1 MFQVRQDGSD
11 GSRTA
16 RRTEGRPLFAST
28 IGKVAI
34 PAGVVMIV
42 LMLVI
47 PLPAFILDLLLVV
60 NISASLLIL
69 LVSMYAKRPLD
80 FAIFPALLLIATM
93 FRLALNVSTT
103 RLVLLDGYAGKVVEA
118 FGSFV
123 MGGSLV
129 VGMVIFLIL
138 VVIQFMVI
146 TNGAT
151 RVAEVGAR
159 FTLDAMPGKQMAIDA
174 DLNSGLIDEDTAR
187 QRRADVSAEA
197 DFYGAMDGASKFVKG
212 DAIAGI
218 IITIINLL
226 GGFMIG
232 VVQRGMAPG
241 EAATTYSLLTVGDGL
256 VSQIPALLI
265 SVASGLMVTRAAT
278 DGDMGSDLIGQ
289 VSRQRTAVRLGGVA
303 IIGMGL
309 IPGLPTMPFVTVGGI
324 VLITGMR
331 LKDPERDR
339 RGEIAESTAAAALAG
354 LGGAAGLRH
363 AGRALELEVAYDLV
377 ELVDPS
383 VGGDLLDRVRSL
395 RRKMALEL
403 GIVLP
408 PVRTRDNLD
417 LPLHTYAVRVHGVE
431 VGRGEAPSGAV
442 LAIGDDLAALPGV
455 VTREPVFGLP
465 AKWIP
470 VELQQQAELM
480 GCTVVDRASVIT
492 THLAEVVRTSAS
504 RLLGRE
510 DVKVLVDMVRATHPT
525 VVDELTPSQL
535 TLGEIQRV
543 LQGLLEEDVSVRDLV
558 RIFEA
563 LSERARTTK
572 DPEQLVEAARANLG
586 AAISVAHAVG
596 WPAAGPDLRAAGRAR
611 HARGAAAS
619 DSGSFLAL
627 DPSYAERLVLAVAS
641 QAQAAEE
648 RGDRPV
654 LVCSPQLRPAVRR
667 LTRTAAPRVPV
678 LSYTELADQLQLDT
692 IGVVTGAH
700 AVAA

>member
-1 MFQVRQDGSD
+1 M
-11 GSRTA
+11 
-16 RRTEGRPLFAST
+16 
-28 IGKVAI
+28 
-34 PAGVVMIV
+34 PA
-42 LMLVI
+42 
-47 PLPAFILDLLLVV
+47 
-60 NISASLLIL
+60 
-69 LVSMYAKRPLD
+69 
-80 FAIFPALLLIATM
+80 
-93 FRLALNVSTT
+93 
-103 RLVLLDGYAGKVVEA
+103 
-118 FGSFV
+118 
-123 MGGSLV
+123 
-129 VGMVIFLIL
+129 
-138 VVIQFMVI
+138 
-146 TNGAT
+146 
-151 RVAEVGAR
+151 
-159 FTLDAMPGKQMAIDA
+159 
-174 DLNSGLIDEDTAR
+174 
-187 QRRADVSAEA
+187 
-197 DFYGAMDGASKFVKG
+197 
-212 DAIAGI
+212 
-218 IITIINLL
+218 
-226 GGFMIG
+226 
-232 VVQRGMAPG
+232 G

-265 SVASGLMVTRAAT
+265 SVASGLIVTRSAT

-289 VSRQRTAVRLGGVA
+289 VSKQRTAVRLGGVA

-309 IPGLPTMPFVTVGGI
+309 IPGLPTMPFLIVGGV
-324 VLITGMR
+324 VLITGLR
-331 LKDPERDR
+331 LKDPNAVAEAQV
-339 RGEIAESTAAAALAG
+339 AESNAAIAASPDSAEQLAHDM
-354 LGGAAGLRH
+354 RVEP
-363 AGRALELEVAYDLV
+363 LELEVAYDLV

-408 PVRTRDNLD
+408 LVRTRDNLD

-442 LAIGDDLAALPGV
+442 LAIGDDLDDLPGV

-465 AKWIP
+465 AKWVP
-470 VELQQQAELM
+470 AELQQQAELM

-510 DVKVLVDMVRATHPT
+510 DVKVLVDMVRASHPT

-543 LQGLLEEDVSVRDLV
+543 LQNLLEEDVSVRDLV

-572 DPEQLVEAARANLG
+572 DPEALGEAARANLG

-596 WPAAGPDLRAAGRAR
+596 GRLPVLTFEPLAEHAMLEALR
-611 HARGAAAS
+611 HS

-648 RGDRPV
+648 RGDRPA
-654 LVCSPQLRPAVRR
+654 LVCSPQLRMAVRK

-678 LSYTELADQLQLDT
+678 LSYNELADQLQLDT